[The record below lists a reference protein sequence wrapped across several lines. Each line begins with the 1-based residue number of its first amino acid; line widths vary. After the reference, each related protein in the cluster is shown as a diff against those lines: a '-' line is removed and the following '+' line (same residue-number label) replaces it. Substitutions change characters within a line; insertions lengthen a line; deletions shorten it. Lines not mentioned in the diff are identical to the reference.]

1 MNAAIPDRRREAIWT
16 FAGVLLCL
24 FLAALDQTIVS
35 TALPRVVQDLQ
46 GLQRYAWVTTAY
58 LLTST
63 ALVPIYGKLADVR
76 RHFAV
81 QAGSIGLFLSGS
93 LLCGLAGLAGPL
105 PILGDGMNQLIVA
118 RAIQGIGGSGLFAMA
133 FIVIADL
140 FPPAERG
147 KFQGFIGSV
156 WGLSSLVGPFL
167 GGVLTDR
174 AGGLIPGV
182 AGWRW
187 VFLVNL
193 PVGAVALWIL
203 LARMPRKAPAH
214 PNGHVDL
221 GQVALLL
228 AGLVPLLLA
237 LSLGGHWL
245 PWTDPVIFGSFAGG
259 ILLLAAFVAASLRSK
274 APLLQLRLYSQRTFQ
289 AMSWLLLMQGAAF
302 MGLIIFPPLYLVN
315 ARGFT
320 PQQAGMSLI
329 PMTLG
334 VMVGSILAGQ
344 IASRKRRV
352 RFVFLAAS
360 PAMAIALFVLSGIS
374 DTTPSWLFILE
385 LALTGIVVSPTF
397 PLSSLAV
404 QNAVEPRVI
413 GQATALTQFTRQI
426 GGVLGS
432 AALGAILAAHVASG
446 DGQLQPTEYAEVMS
460 SIFLVC
466 GILSALSVL
475 GAWFLPDLELK
486 GRPEPVAA
494 EG

>member
-1 MNAAIPDRRREAIWT
+1 MNARSTTHRREATWT
-16 FAGVLLCL
+16 FAAVLLCL

-35 TALPRVVQDLQ
+35 TALPRVVQDLH

-81 QAGSIGLFLSGS
+81 QAGAIGLFLSGS
-93 LLCGLAGLAGPL
+93 LLCGLAGLFGTL
-105 PILGDGMNQLIVA
+105 PIVGDGMNQLIVA
-118 RAIQGIGGSGLFAMA
+118 RALQGIGGSGLFAMA

-147 KFQGFIGSV
+147 KYQGFIGSV

-167 GGVLTDR
+167 GGMLTDR
-174 AGGLIPGV
+174 AGGWIPGI

-187 VFLVNL
+187 VFLVNI
-193 PVGAVALWIL
+193 PIGAIALWVIFT
-203 LARMPRKAPAH
+203 RMPRKPPAH
-214 PNGHVDL
+214 PEGRVDV

-237 LSLGGHWL
+237 LSLGGHWR
-245 PWTDPVIFGSFAGG
+245 PWTDPVIAGSFAGG
-259 ILLLAAFVAASLRSK
+259 LALLVAFVVTTLRSK
-274 APLLQLRLYSQRTFQ
+274 APLLNLHLYTQRTFQ
-289 AMSWLLLMQGAAF
+289 AMNWLLLMQGAAF

-320 PQQAGMSLI
+320 PQEAGMSLI

-334 VMVGSILAGQ
+334 VMAGSMLAGQ
-344 IASRKRRV
+344 VASRKRRV
-352 RFVFLAAS
+352 RFIFLAAS
-360 PAMAIALFVLSGIS
+360 PAMAIAMFVLSGIS

-385 LALTGIVVSPTF
+385 LALTGFVVAPTF

-413 GQATALTQFTRQI
+413 GQATALTQFTRQT

-432 AALGAILAAHVASG
+432 AALGAILAVHVASG
-446 DGQLQPTEYAEVMS
+446 GGRMEPTEYAHVLS
-460 SIFLVC
+460 NIFLVC
-466 GILSALSVL
+466 GVLSALSVL
-475 GAWFLPDLELK
+475 GAWFLPDLELQGSPK
-486 GRPEPVAA
+486 PVAA